1 MMTDERTVHCEWP
14 YFFFFKKTQN
24 DRLIRY
30 CETNFIHAVWQKKRK
45 RLLTAHRLGAA
56 EKEDYNRFCMQHL
69 FHKFTDYVYF
79 DGYLI

>member
-30 CETNFIHAVWQKKRK
+30 CETNFIHAVWQKKK
-45 RLLTAHRLGAA
+45 
-56 EKEDYNRFCMQHL
+56 KEEIVDS
-69 FHKFTDYVYF
+69 T
-79 DGYLI
+79 